1 MKVVQDK
8 NELLKSVSLFS
19 NITDIYKI
27 TMALLGSL
35 KENYELM
42 EIAEEGQM
50 PGIGSCFEALAKTA
64 EFDVYIKYVPH
75 ILHDI
80 FHVYKFFIN
89 YILLDTQEILIAQLI
104 GNF

>member
-1 MKVVQDK
+1 MKVAQDN
-8 NELLKSVSLFS
+8 NELETLFS
-19 NITDIYKI
+19 NITHIYKI
-27 TMALLGSL
+27 TVTLLGNL
-35 KENYELM
+35 KDNGKLM
-42 EIAEEGQM
+42 EIAEEEQM
-50 PGIGSCFEALAKTA
+50 YIIGSCFEILAGTV

-89 YILLDTQEILIAQLI
+89 YILLDTQKILIVQLI

>member
-1 MKVVQDK
+1 VVKDK
-8 NELLKSVSLFS
+8 NELETLFS

-27 TMALLGSL
+27 TVTLLGSL
-35 KENYELM
+35 KDNCELM

-50 PGIGSCFEALAKTA
+50 PRIGSCFEVLAKTA

-80 FHVYKFFIN
+80 FHV
-89 YILLDTQEILIAQLI
+89 
-104 GNF
+104 